1 MSQLTYEEM
10 HALLSQQL
18 VGALA
23 RVLMSLAS
31 DETNLEAL
39 DLRAAII
46 DRECA
51 SGFAVPAE
59 RISERAICRILM
71 QGF

>member
-1 MSQLTYEEM
+1 MSQLTHEEM

-51 SGFAVPAE
+51 NGFVVPAE
-59 RISERAICRILM
+59 RLSERAICRILM
-71 QGF
+71 LGF